1 MNLAP
6 FTTLRLGGPALALR
20 EADSDE
26 ALVARVREVD
36 RDDAPL
42 LLLGGGSN
50 LVISDAGFAGVAVRV
65 ANRGLSFAD
74 GPTRATVTASA
85 GEPWDA
91 LVARCVERGLAGV
104 ECLSGIPGTVGATPV
119 QNVGAYGQELADV
132 FVSCRAWDRF
142 AARHVTLSRDALRF
156 AYRDSMLKSG
166 PRGRYVVASV
176 TLSLRRGA
184 PEAPRYAEL
193 QRALAHLAT
202 PSLTDVREAVLR
214 LRRAKGMV
222 FDPDDPATRSAGS
235 FFTNPIVPREVAD
248 EVSARARSEGVIAP
262 EAAPPSWAMG
272 DGRVKLAAGWLIERA
287 GVDKGFAIGP
297 GASVSPLHCLAL
309 VNRGGTSDDLV
320 ALARR
325 VRATVRE
332 RWGVELTPE
341 PEFVGFAT
349 RDPTAP

>member
-6 FTTLRLGGPALALR
+6 FTTLRLGGPAHALR
-20 EADSDE
+20 VADSDE

-36 RDDAPL
+36 REDTPL

-65 ANRGLSFAD
+65 ANRGVTFTD
-74 GPTRATVTASA
+74 GLTHTTVTASA
-85 GEPWDA
+85 GEPWDD
-91 LVARCVERGLAGV
+91 LVAACVDRGLAGI
-104 ECLSGIPGTVGATPV
+104 ECLSGIPGSVGATPV
-119 QNVGAYGQELADV
+119 QNVGAYGQEVADV
-132 FVSCRAWDRF
+132 FVSCRVWDRF
-142 AARHVTLSRDALRF
+142 SARHDTLSRDALRF
-156 AYRDSMLKSG
+156 AYRDSALKSG
-166 PRGRYVVASV
+166 PRGRYVVVSV
-176 TLSLRRGA
+176 TLSLRRG
-184 PEAPRYAEL
+184 PPDRPRYAEL
-193 QRALAHLAT
+193 QRAVEHL
-202 PSLTDVREAVLR
+202 PSPTHGDLREAVVR

-222 FDPDDPATRSAGS
+222 YDPDDPATRSAGS
-235 FFTNPIVPREVAD
+235 FFTNPVVAPEVAD
-248 EVSARARSEGVIAP
+248 AVTARARALGVVGP
-262 EAAPPSWAMG
+262 DAAPPSWRTG

-309 VNRGGTSDDLV
+309 VNRGGTSADLV
-320 ALARR
+320 ALARA
-325 VRATVRE
+325 VRAAVRD